1 MNIMHILIYIVKK
14 YIDLNECVVKEGREY
29 VHVLLI
35 DCWTD
40 CDLNK

>member
-1 MNIMHILIYIVKK
+1 MNIMYNLIYIVKK